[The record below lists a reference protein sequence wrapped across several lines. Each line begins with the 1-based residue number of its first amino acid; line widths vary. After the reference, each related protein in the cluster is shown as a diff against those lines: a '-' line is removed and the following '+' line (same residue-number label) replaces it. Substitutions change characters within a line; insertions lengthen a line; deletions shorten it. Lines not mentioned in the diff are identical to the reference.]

1 MPFYAKQID
10 FFFHQGK
17 QMKDVK
23 HIRYMQ
29 VIKVSLLDS
38 HSSGIILRVYKQ
50 ESKETQTVIYSIF
63 FHITDIDY
71 KIKT

>member
-1 MPFYAKQID
+1 
-10 FFFHQGK
+10 
-17 QMKDVK
+17 MKDVK

-50 ESKETQTVIYSIF
+50 ESKETQTVIYSTF